1 VLDLARRL
9 FTTKAS
15 ATTRLDIQ
23 PVTGA
28 QAVWTNRNYKD
39 LAREGYESAVWV
51 YACIRALT
59 TQTAYVRP
67 LLYQQRRGGAMEEL
81 DTHPLLDLISRPNEE
96 QALERFLENAYATFL
111 VSGNAYIER
120 VGLENRP
127 PLELYVKR
135 PDRMKVNAG
144 NAAQRIGGYTY
155 EVAGQT
161 YRFEPWEILHLKTW
175 SPLDDWYGLSPLAAA
190 ARGVD
195 TFNAGQAH
203 NLALLQNGARP
214 SGAWVNNSTM
224 TDDQFRRLREQID
237 DATRTNNRG
246 RPILLEGGI
255 SWQELGVNPK
265 DLDFLAGQEDAAR
278 QIHAAYGVHP
288 VLTGLQTGTFEN
300 QREAIRNLVTLS
312 VFPFLD
318 MLFGELTRWI
328 APAYGEGLRLSFDR
342 NAFPAFTDDESELL
356 ERARGAYNDGI
367 LTLNEARAMAGYD
380 ETAGGDR
387 FSFAPTAA
395 VGLETERALS
405 TAEVI
410 HKDVIHSVVHNGVIH
425 KDRSVDEYLIWK
437 ARDAA
442 RQVWEER
449 MERTTRQIFEA
460 QRLRIAEAL
469 TSAQPDTMDML
480 VDNSITADDW
490 QPLRELWLATMLDGG
505 QMTLDELQFQRA
517 RSSLQP
523 SDFSIF
529 REIFGLVYEQAIEYA
544 ANHTANLVVLVND
557 TTKGAIRDI
566 LGEGFR
572 TGLSVDNMAR
582 QIDGLYLDTI
592 IPNRSRVIART
603 ESIRAANR
611 GSLDAAKGTGLD
623 ILKRW
628 VATFDGRSREDGKD
642 GPRPHEIAND
652 QAPVPVDSPFEV
664 WGENLMHPGDPNG
677 SARNTIQCRCTM
689 TYERRRP

>member
-1 VLDLARRL
+1 MLDLARRL

-23 PVTGA
+23 PTTGA

-39 LAREGYESAVWV
+39 LAREGYETAVWV

-59 TQTAYVRP
+59 AQTAYVRP
-67 LLYQQRRGGAMEEL
+67 LLYQQRRGGQMVEL

-96 QALERFLENAYATFL
+96 QALERFIENAYATYL
-111 VSGNAYIER
+111 VSGNTYIER

-135 PDRMKVNAG
+135 PDRMKVNPG
-144 NAAQRIGGYTY
+144 NATQRVGGYTY
-155 EVAGQT
+155 EIAGQT
-161 YRFEPWEILHLKTW
+161 YRFDNWQILHLKTW
-175 SPLDDWYGLSPLAAA
+175 SPLDDWYGLSPLVAA

-195 TFNAGQAH
+195 VFNAGQAH

-237 DATRTNNRG
+237 DATRVGNRG

-255 SWQELGVNPK
+255 SWQELGVNPR

-300 QREAIRNLVTLS
+300 QREAIRNLVNLS

-318 MLFGELTRWI
+318 MLFGELTRWV
-328 APAYGEGLRLSFDR
+328 APSYGEGLRLSFDR
-342 NAFPAFTDDESELL
+342 NNFPAFTDDESELL
-356 ERARGAYNDGI
+356 ERARGAYKDGI
-367 LTLNEARAMAGYD
+367 LTLNEARAMVGYD
-380 ETAGGDR
+380 VVDNGDE
-387 FSFAPTAA
+387 FSTRPGPTM
-395 VGLETERALS
+395 LLS
-405 TAEVI
+405 DPLIHTPEVIHKNAEVI
-410 HKDVIHSVVHNGVIH
+410 HKD
-425 KDRSVDEYLIWK
+425 DRNVNDYLTWK
-437 ARDAA
+437 ARDSA

-449 MERTTRQIFEA
+449 MRRTTETIFKT
-460 QRLRIAEAL
+460 QRERIANTL
-469 TSAQPDTMDML
+469 STSTPDTMQL
-480 VDNSITADDW
+480 AVDNAINDDDW

-505 QMTLDELQFQRA
+505 QMTLDQLGFQRS
-517 RSSLQP
+517 RSTLQP
-523 SDFSIF
+523 DDYSLF
-529 REIFGLVYEQAIEYA
+529 REVFGLVYEQAIEYA
-544 ANHTANLVVLVND
+544 ANHTATLVVRIND
-557 TTKGAIRDI
+557 TTRAAIRDI

-582 QIDGLYLDTI
+582 EIDKLYLDQI

-603 ESIRAANR
+603 ESIRSANR
-611 GSLDAAKGTGLD
+611 GSLDAAKGTGFD

-628 VATFDGRSREDGKD
+628 VATFDDRSRRDGKD
-642 GPRPHEIAND
+642 GPRPHELANG
-652 QAPVPVDSPFEV
+652 QSVPVDSPFNV
-664 WGENLMHPGDPNG
+664 WNENLMHPGDPDG
-677 SARNTIQCRCTM
+677 SAHNTIQCRCTM
-689 TYERRRP
+689 TYERRRE

>member
-59 TQTAYVRP
+59 TQTSYVRP
-67 LLYQQRRGGAMEEL
+67 ILYQQRRGGAMEEL
-81 DTHPLLDLISRPNEE
+81 DTHPLLDLISRPNDE

-127 PLELYVKR
+127 PVELYVKR
-135 PDRMKVNAG
+135 PDRMKVNPG

-155 EVAGQT
+155 EIGGQT
-161 YRFEPWEILHLKTW
+161 YRFQPWEILHLKTW

-255 SWQELGVNPK
+255 SWQELGVNPR

-356 ERARGAYNDGI
+356 ERARGAYKDGI

-380 ETAGGDR
+380 ETPDGDQFGR
-387 FSFAPTAA
+387 APTSTFEFSANPP
-395 VGLETERALS
+395 LS
-405 TAEVI
+405 TAGVIHTPEVI
-410 HKDVIHSVVHNGVIH
+410 HKGVIH
-425 KDRSVDEYLIWK
+425 KDRTVDEYLVWK

-449 MERTTRQIFEA
+449 MERVTRQIFTT
-460 QRLRIAEAL
+460 QRERLAAAL
-469 TSAQPDTMDML
+469 STSTPDTMEL
-480 VDNSITADDW
+480 AVDNSITADDW

-505 QMTLDELQFQRA
+505 QMTLDELNFQRS
-517 RSSLQP
+517 RSTLQP
-523 SDFSIF
+523 NDFSIF
-529 REIFGLVYEQAIEYA
+529 RQIFGLVYEQAIEYA

-557 TTKGAIRDI
+557 TTKASIRGI
-566 LGEGFR
+566 LGEGF
-572 TGLSVDNMAR
+572 TAGSSVDNMAR
-582 QIDGLYLDTI
+582 QIDDLYLDQI

-628 VATFDGRSREDGKD
+628 VATFDGRAREE
-642 GPRPHEIAND
+642 HEAANGTK
-652 QAPVPVDSPFEV
+652 VPADSPFEV
-664 WGENLMHPGDPNG
+664 WGENLMHPGDPSG
-677 SARNTIQCRCTM
+677 SAANTIQCRCTM